1 MASNADPEAQ
11 RSPADP
17 RLKARRTVL
26 QLLCSGDEYRFL
38 HECAIQK
45 LPQSIQDRTYSPA
58 TYNGIVKSKDKY
70 TTAAL
75 RSSIR
80 VFLLTRVG
88 MKLLDFITQRILG
101 KGAPASPKVPFR
113 DSPAFRLPLSL
124 SLMLLFHRLLYR
136 FFYRLRA
143 NLRTDNA
150 RLFRERNPRI
160 SKALMSKY
168 APAIGASLAG
178 FLLGGY
184 PQSQLRLTLAIYTST
199 RSLEVLYN
207 TLVEKG
213 WFAFRPWWFG
223 SWLLM
228 PLSMAQLFH
237 AFIFDREATPAVG
250 RQDGSEIFDEL
261 EANAV
266 SFQWFG
272 KLILQFT
279 PEYIKQRPAG
289 LPANVAWP
297 EPFETVDALAKIAE
311 LKWPPF
317 TSPILHPTVSGTLPA
332 AVQSMSPITS
342 PAHPAIASLSC
353 ALLHPKSPS
362 CLTAFIH
369 QALLSVPP
377 LTRSLTKV
385 YLALSLL
392 KIKSF
397 LTEPITSTNLLCRK
411 ILAATAILCSS
422 IGAAWGSVCLFN
434 AILPRKLLPTQR
446 FYLSGAI
453 SGLPFAVLCG
463 SGYRAH
469 FLYLFRQAVESA
481 WKTGVKRGL
490 WRGYRGGDL
499 WVIVASWALLGVLLE
514 RNPENVADRGFRKAL
529 TWMRGDG
536 YIDLVERRAKK
547 NKKVSVE

>member
-1 MASNADPEAQ
+1 MASAADPDAQ
-11 RSPADP
+11 RNPADL
-17 RLKARRTVL
+17 RLKLRRTVL
-26 QLLCSGDEYRFL
+26 QLLCSGDEYRVL

-45 LPQSIQDRTYSPA
+45 LPQSIQDRAYSPS
-58 TYNGIVKSKDKY
+58 TFSGMVKSKDKY

-80 VFLLTRVG
+80 VFLLTRMG
-88 MKLLDFITQRILG
+88 MKLLGFITQRILA
-101 KGAPASPKVPFR
+101 KGATNSPKVPFR

-124 SLMLLFHRLLYR
+124 SLMLLFHRLLHR

-150 RLFRERNPRI
+150 RPFRERNPRI
-160 SKALMSKY
+160 SKALTSKY

-178 FLLGGY
+178 FLLGAY
-184 PQSQLRLTLAIYTST
+184 PQSQIRLTLAIYTST

-213 WFAFRPWWFG
+213 WFAFRPWGFG

-237 AFIFDREATPAVG
+237 AFIFDREATP
-250 RQDGSEIFDEL
+250 S
-261 EANAV
+261 
-266 SFQWFG
+266 WFG

-279 PEYIKQRPAG
+279 PEYIKQRPDG
-289 LPANVAWP
+289 LSATASWP

-317 TSPILHPTVSGTLPA
+317 TSPILHPTISGTLPA

-342 PAHPAIASLSC
+342 PAHPAISSLSC

-369 QALLSVPP
+369 QALLSIPP
-377 LTRSLTKV
+377 LTRSLTKI

-434 AILPRKLLPTQR
+434 AVLPRKLLPTQR

-490 WRGYRGGDL
+490 WRGYKGGDL
-499 WVIVASWALLGVLLE
+499 WVLVASWALLGVLLE
-514 RNPENVADRGFRKAL
+514 RNPETIADRGFRKAL

-536 YIDLVERRAKK
+536 YIDLVERRARKS
-547 NKKVSVE
+547 KKVSAE